1 MDDAH
6 DGKALSP
13 YVGGALTGL
22 LMVLSVWFTGKFFG
36 ASTTFAKSAGMLEMF
51 FGPGH
56 VRGVEYF
63 AKYVPAVDWQWMFV
77 VGIFLGSAI
86 ASILGGTWK
95 PQHIP
100 DMWVERFGTRA
111 TPRALAAFGGGI
123 LALFGARLAGGCPS
137 GHGLS
142 GMLQLSI
149 SGFVSLVC
157 FFAAGAVVARILYRG
172 GK

>member
-1 MDDAH
+1 MDNAR

-22 LMVLSVWFTGKFFG
+22 LMILSVWFTGKYFG
-36 ASTTFAKSAGMLEMF
+36 ASTTFAKSAGMVEMF
-51 FGPGH
+51 FSRHH
-56 VRGVEYF
+56 VAGVEYF
-63 AKYVPAVDWQWMFV
+63 AKYAPSVDWQWMFV

-86 ASILGGTWK
+86 ASILSNTWR

-100 DMWVERFGTRA
+100 DMWVEHFGPRA
-111 TPRALAAFGGGI
+111 TPRALAAFLGGI

-142 GMLQLSI
+142 GMLQLSV
-149 SGFVSLVC
+149 SGLVSIVC
-157 FFAAGAVVARILYRG
+157 FFAAGVMMARILYRG